1 VPYENVSKWRA
12 IGQGGHS
19 GQESFDFAR
28 YVYDVTAHGLG
39 GTCFRLALGCFHLLR
54 GLGEDAALVTAPAG
68 DHAAVLVNAPAAEG
82 GPRLVDVGFFAPFW
96 EPLPLDRPTAWAG
109 ALGAFTVTPGDDGAE
124 LALRRPSGTTRVLSL
139 RPVDG
144 TSVWRMWADS
154 CAPGHPLFP
163 RAVILQRQT
172 ADTAWSLFDRSL
184 HTVTAAG
191 LEQRALSHDAARA
204 VVRDRFEINPDVW
217 QAAMAVRERLCSE
230 FNQNAHPLA

>member
-54 GLGEDAALVTAPAG
+54 GLAYDVALVAASAG
-68 DHAAVLVNAPAAEG
+68 DHAAVLVSGEG
-82 GPRLVDVGFFAPFW
+82 GPCLVDVGFFAPFW
-96 EPLPLDRPTAWAG
+96 EPLPLDRPTDWPG
-109 ALGAFTVTPGDDGAE
+109 ALGAFTVTPGDDGE
-124 LALRRPSGTTRVLSL
+124 LTLRRPSGTTRVLSL
-139 RPVDG
+139 RPVDEAH
-144 TSVWRMWADS
+144 VWRHWTDS

-184 HTVTAAG
+184 HTVTTAG
-191 LEQRALSHDAARA
+191 LEQCALTHDEARA
-204 VVRDRFEINPDVW
+204 VVRDRFGINPDAW
-217 QAAMAVRERLCSE
+217 QAALDVREGL
-230 FNQNAHPLA
+230 L